1 MRQVGY
7 YFPPHYHM
15 EPCGRQWMSSTVL
28 LSGRVRG
35 ILDTKAVGGLFPHP
49 PWPASV
55 SHEEARRDGATQI
68 SCATSLL
75 SCQRSSTEPRHFS
88 SRTAQIFLC
97 SPTHS
102 SLWHSSGVAKMQ
114 ERASAAHNLHLKEKA
129 ALQKVP
135 RESCCLW
142 VSTAKRRNPC
152 RYILSFFPSPLYC
165 KNVGLPNDSPTWA
178 TAKAPA
184 LWELASKQGLCWSPL
199 NLVRG
204 LFSPTDPASLRFC
217 SWHRKSYYFLVAW
230 CGVVH
235 WCSGPLPSV
244 LYTHL
249 GK

>member
-1 MRQVGY
+1 
-7 YFPPHYHM
+7 
-15 EPCGRQWMSSTVL
+15 MSSTVL

-129 ALQKVP
+129 ALRKVP

-165 KNVGLPNDSPTWA
+165 KNVGLPMIAQHWPQPKLQLSENWPV
-178 TAKAPA
+178 
-184 LWELASKQGLCWSPL
+184 SKG
-199 NLVRG
+199 
-204 LFSPTDPASLRFC
+204 FAE
-217 SWHRKSYYFLVAW
+217 
-230 CGVVH
+230 
-235 WCSGPLPSV
+235 V
-244 LYTHL
+244 L
-249 GK
+249 